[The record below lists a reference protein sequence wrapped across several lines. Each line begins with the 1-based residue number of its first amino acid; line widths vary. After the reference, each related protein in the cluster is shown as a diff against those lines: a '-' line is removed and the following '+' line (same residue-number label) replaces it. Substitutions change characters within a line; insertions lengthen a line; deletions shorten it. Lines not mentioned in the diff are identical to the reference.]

1 MSELQ
6 LCWTGNIEQLKHF
19 VNENIK
25 LNDGNWISPGG
36 DKKVYS
42 DGTTSISW
50 RKSKKILQIEG
61 KEKKQIIAKLCSL
74 ICSVQTN
81 IVTNEAV
88 ATTTSDENG
97 VSPLTTQILSV
108 ELEGA
113 KLDIAIAERDIL
125 INKDII
131 NNVDNRLN
139 KINAEFDDFSQ
150 QLEYCKKEIYIL
162 RNGHIVKSL

>member
-1 MSELQ
+1 MDFAGRRQ
-6 LCWTGNIEQLKHF
+6 
-19 VNENIK
+19 
-25 LNDGNWISPGG
+25 
-36 DKKVYS
+36 KVYS

-50 RKSKKILQIEG
+50 RKSKKIPQIEG
-61 KEKKQIIAKLCSL
+61 KEKKQIIEKLCSL
-74 ICSVQTN
+74 ICRVQTN
-81 IVTNEAV
+81 IVTNEDV

-113 KLDIAIAERDIL
+113 ILDITIAERDIL

-131 NNVDNRLN
+131 NNVYNHLN

-150 QLEYCKKEIYIL
+150 QLEYRKKEIYML
-162 RNGHIVKSL
+162 RNGHIVKRLNILIWQTKITEVKNVIVLIK

>member
-1 MSELQ
+1 M
-6 LCWTGNIEQLKHF
+6 
-19 VNENIK
+19 NENIK
-25 LNDGNWISPGG
+25 LNDGNWILPGG

-50 RKSKKILQIEG
+50 RKSKKIPQIEG
-61 KEKKQIIAKLCSL
+61 KEKKQIIEKLCSL
-74 ICSVQTN
+74 ICRVQTN
-81 IVTNEAV
+81 IVTNEDV

-108 ELEGA
+108 ELEGTI
-113 KLDIAIAERDIL
+113 LDITIAERDIL

-139 KINAEFDDFSQ
+139 LTK
-150 QLEYCKKEIYIL
+150 
-162 RNGHIVKSL
+162 